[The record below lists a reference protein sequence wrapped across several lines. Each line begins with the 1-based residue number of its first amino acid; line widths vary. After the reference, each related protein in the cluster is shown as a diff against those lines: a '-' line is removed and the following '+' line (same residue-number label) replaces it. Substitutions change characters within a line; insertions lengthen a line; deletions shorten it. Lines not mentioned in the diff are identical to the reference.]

1 MRFIAIFTISI
12 CGLTLYGCGATSE
25 GPSGDV
31 FTPASTEAEP
41 QQGAALGA
49 TDAGSLY
56 SIGELSYAGAFALP
70 VAKNNVSSLNY
81 ASGVIEVNGDSL
93 FIVGHDHHNAVAEF
107 GIPEL
112 VNSTRIADLKSATA
126 RQSFVSVL
134 DKAASNPESLDEIVG
149 LEVVDGK
156 LVINAVEYYD
166 APADNQLSTLVL
178 DNASDLAGA
187 SAGAFRGID
196 GFARAAGWISAI
208 PAAWQGPLGGTHITG
223 YSSGGPIIGR
233 YSVGPSAFA
242 VDLEA
247 AVQGTDAS
255 IPSSELLGFSLDSP
269 LADDLD
275 NESRRNSLWT
285 HLSQARYGFIVP
297 NTRTYMTIGWSG
309 GHESGV
315 GYKITQ
321 TDDTLCGGYCSYDS
335 KDNYNFYWLW
345 DLDDLLDAKAGTIAP
360 DAIEPYESGRL
371 ELPFQADG
379 ALKPIGGASFDST
392 NNLLYV
398 SLLRA
403 NTELGQYDNPPLIVA
418 YRLQ

>member
-1 MRFIAIFTISI
+1 MRFIAILIMGV
-12 CGLTLYGCGATSE
+12 CGLSLYGCGATSE
-25 GPSGDV
+25 DPSFTGDS
-31 FTPASTEAEP
+31 FTSASAEP
-41 QQGAALGA
+41 QQGAALEA
-49 TDAGSLY
+49 TDATSLY
-56 SIGELSYAGAFALP
+56 TMGDLSYAGAFALP
-70 VAKNNVSSLNY
+70 VAKNSVSSLNF

-107 GIPEL
+107 AIPEL
-112 VNSTRIADLKSATA
+112 VNSTRIADLNTA
-126 RQSFVSVL
+126 SERQSFVSVL

-166 APADNQLSTLVL
+166 APADNRLSTLVL
-178 DNASDLAGA
+178 DNASDLAAA

-208 PAAWQGPLGGTHITG
+208 PEPWQAKLGGSHITG

-242 VDLEA
+242 VDLKA
-247 AVQGTDAS
+247 AVQNTDAS
-255 IPSSELLGFSLDSP
+255 IPSSELLGFSLDNP
-269 LADDLD
+269 LDDDLN
-275 NESRRNSLWT
+275 NESRGNGLWT
-285 HLSQARYGFIVP
+285 HLSQARYGFVVP
-297 NTRTYMTIGWSG
+297 GTRTYMTIGRSG
-309 GHESGV
+309 GHASGV

-335 KDNYNFYWLW
+335 QDNYNFYWLW
-345 DLDDLLDAKAGTIAP
+345 DLDDLLDAKAGKISP
-360 DAIEPYESGRL
+360 NAIEPYEFDRL
-371 ELPFQADG
+371 ELPFQTDG
-379 ALKPIGGASFDST
+379 TLKPIGGASFDPAG
-392 NNLLYV
+392 NLLYI

-403 NTELGQYDNPPLIVA
+403 NTALGQYDNPPLIVA